1 MYVSDAAAA
10 SRIMLSL
17 LFEMLGSTQT
27 YTRVHSFNLLLNLSV
42 HMNLLEEV
50 SSLEDSGNCFEQ
62 LFVHFLTFP
71 SFKGSSNIGSFKRIQ
86 VIQEVPIFVSD
97 FYFSVCVNSLSS
109 AGPLLCFERNVTLDF
124 PQRSKGR
131 KGN

>member
-50 SSLEDSGNCFEQ
+50 SSLEDSGNCFA
-62 LFVHFLTFP
+62 HP
-71 SFKGSSNIGSFKRIQ
+71 
-86 VIQEVPIFVSD
+86 
-97 FYFSVCVNSLSS
+97 C
-109 AGPLLCFERNVTLDF
+109 
-124 PQRSKGR
+124 
-131 KGN
+131 